1 MGRFVIISRCLFGL
15 AFNISLTD
23 KIGHNMRYLTL
34 IFFLAFSCVTFLPA
48 DSSARGAPESFA
60 DLAERLAPAVVNI
73 STTQTVDRTSSRERM
88 PEQFREFF
96 EEFMDRMPHDG
107 PRTPQKVSSL
117 GSGFVIHPQGIVVT
131 NNHVIEDADE
141 IVVNFSNGE
150 KFDAKI
156 IGRDPKTDLAV
167 LKIEGASG
175 KKFPFVKFGNSQ
187 KSRVGDWVIA
197 IGNPFGLGGS
207 LSAGVI
213 SAINRDINA
222 GPYDSFIQTDAAINR
237 GNSGGPL
244 FNLDGEVIGVNSA
257 IISPSGG
264 SVGIGFSIPS
274 DLVQTVIAQLQ
285 EYGETRRGWL
295 GVRIQ
300 QVTDD
305 LAETLGLKNAQ
316 GALVSEVSKG
326 GPAEKG
332 GIEVGDVIVSFDG
345 KDVTEMRDLPRI
357 VAETKID
364 KRVAVMISRAGKE
377 KKLFIV
383 TGRLDESD
391 VLAAADEQ
399 APDDKS
405 SDGPS
410 VLGMSLV
417 SLSDEER
424 SRFNIPSEVTG
435 ALIRAVEPNS
445 AAAQSGIR
453 AGDVVT
459 KIGQTA
465 VKSVADA
472 RSSLEGAQKA
482 GQSSVLL
489 LLHNGSGLR
498 FVALHFAGDKK

>member
-1 MGRFVIISRCLFGL
+1 
-15 AFNISLTD
+15 
-23 KIGHNMRYLTL
+23 MRYLSTF
-34 IFFLAFSCVTFLPA
+34 FFLALTLTTLTL
-48 DSSARGAPESFA
+48 SSAIARGAPESFA

-73 STTQTVDRTSSRERM
+73 STTQTVDRSSSRDRV

-96 EEFMDRMPHDG
+96 EEFLDRMPQEAPPEH
-107 PRTPQKVSSL
+107 QKVSSL
-117 GSGFVIHPQGIVVT
+117 GSGFVIDPKGIIVT

-141 IVVNFSNGE
+141 IVVNFTNGD
-150 KFDAKI
+150 KYDAKVV
-156 IGRDPKTDLAV
+156 GRDPKTDLAV
-167 LKIEGASG
+167 LKIEVDGK
-175 KKFPFVKFGNSQ
+175 KKFPFVKFG
-187 KSRVGDWVIA
+187 KSGSARVGDWVIA

-300 QVTDD
+300 QVTYE
-305 LAETLGLKNAQ
+305 LAETLGLKKAQ

-332 GIEVGDVIVSFDG
+332 GVEVGDVIIRFDG
-345 KDVTEMRDLPRI
+345 KKVDEMRDLPRI
-357 VAETKID
+357 VAETDID
-364 KRVAVMISRAGKE
+364 KRVDVDIMRGGKE

-383 TGRLDESD
+383 TGRLDETP
-391 VLAAADEQ
+391 VLAKDDEKPSSGAQKGPEVMGMALRDLDDAA
-399 APDDKS
+399 
-405 SDGPS
+405 
-410 VLGMSLV
+410 
-417 SLSDEER
+417 R
-424 SRFNIPSEVTG
+424 SRYNIPGDVTG
-435 ALIRAVEPNS
+435 ALIVSITPNS
-445 AAAQSGIR
+445 NAAEAGVR
-453 AGDVVT
+453 PGDVVT
-459 KIGQTA
+459 KIGQTT
-465 VKSVADA
+465 VTSVSEGTKA
-472 RSSLEGAQKA
+472 LEAAQKS

-489 LLHNGSGLR
+489 LLRNSSGLR
-498 FVALHFAGDKK
+498 FIALKLGADKE

>member
-1 MGRFVIISRCLFGL
+1 
-15 AFNISLTD
+15 
-23 KIGHNMRYLTL
+23 MRYFTFV
-34 IFFLAFSCVTFLPA
+34 FFFALVTALWAPQ
-48 DSSARGAPESFA
+48 SVQARGAPESFA

-73 STTQTVDRTSSRERM
+73 STTQTVDQTSSRDRV

-96 EEFMDRMPHDG
+96 EEFLDRMPQEA
-107 PRTPQKVSSL
+107 PRGQQKVSSL
-117 GSGFVIHPQGIVVT
+117 GSGFVIDPKGIVVT

-141 IVVNFSNGE
+141 IVVNFSNGD
-150 KFDAKI
+150 KFQAKL

-167 LKIEGASG
+167 LKLEVSSK
-175 KKFPFVKFGNSQ
+175 KKFPFVKFGDSR

-274 DLVQTVIAQLQ
+274 DLVQNVIAQLQ

-305 LAETLGLKNAQ
+305 LAENLGLKKAH

-332 GIEVGDVIVSFDG
+332 GVEVGDVIVSFDG
-345 KDVTEMRDLPRI
+345 QDVVEMRDLPRI
-357 VAETKID
+357 VAETAID
-364 KRVAVMISRAGKE
+364 KRVAVEVVRNGKSQ
-377 KKLFIV
+377 KVYIV

-391 VLAAADEQ
+391 VLAASEES
-399 APDDKS
+399 PRT
-405 SDGPS
+405 GPS
-410 VLGMSLV
+410 KDGTDILGMSLV
-417 SLSDEER
+417 ALNDDTR
-424 SRFNIPSEVTG
+424 GRFSIPSEVVG
-435 ALIRAVEPNS
+435 ALVRSVAPNS
-445 AAAQSGIR
+445 RAAEAGVR
-453 AGDVVT
+453 PGDVIT
-459 KIGQTA
+459 KVGQKA
-465 VKSVADA
+465 VKSISDTQSAITA
-472 RSSLEGAQKA
+472 AQKA
-482 GQSSVLL
+482 KQSSVLL

-498 FVALHFAGDKK
+498 FIALPLAAE